1 MSTMQLRRQAKAL
14 IDDLSTT
21 QLRDVGRI
29 AAVIN
34 AVALTIEAE
43 KS

>member
-1 MSTMQLRRQAKAL
+1 VKSHYANLVTEGM
-14 IDDLSTT
+14 STT

-43 KS
+43 GK